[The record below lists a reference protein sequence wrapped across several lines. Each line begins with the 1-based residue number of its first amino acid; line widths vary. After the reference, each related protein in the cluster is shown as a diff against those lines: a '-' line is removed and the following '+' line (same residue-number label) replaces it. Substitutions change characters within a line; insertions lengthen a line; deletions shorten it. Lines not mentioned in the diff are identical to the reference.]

1 MLCNMFTKCYKRKKH
16 GWHVNLKSTAV
27 TCLYIAQPC
36 TARTFSS
43 QLKPEKMR
51 QSKKGL
57 STFQPIFQYLSINR
71 MLMMLICGGI
81 HLCTMLPTELGPF
94 WHPRACLM
102 SLGFQGRTWALW
114 CETSFDLTRSRI
126 WLQLRELHGTT
137 RNYIIHRIHGAYDL
151 NSKDGAT
158 GRSGRGFQNFFRFL
172 EGTFCS
178 SRLGAPWILPLI
190 LFAKFFHVLSVWSKC
205 PILCI

>member
-1 MLCNMFTKCYKRKKH
+1 MLCNMFTNFHKLKKH

-57 STFQPIFQYLSINR
+57 STFQPIFQYLSICTINR
-71 MLMMLICGGI
+71 MLMMLICGRI

-126 WLQLRELHGTT
+126 WLQLQDYTEPHETT
-137 RNYIIHRIHGAYDL
+137 SFTEFAGLMIWMQ
-151 NSKDGAT
+151 KT
-158 GRSGRGFQNFFRFL
+158 GPQDDRDEDFRTSFGFWK
-172 EGTFCS
+172 
-178 SRLGAPWILPLI
+178 APFAAPGSALPGSC
-190 LFAKFFHVLSVWSKC
+190 H
-205 PILCI
+205 